1 MNNDSRSVVPSTNKG
16 VASQALTRLLEILKI
31 LSGHPQGMRLTDIS
45 KQLAA
50 PKSSLYNILQY
61 LRQKDYLT
69 INTDKRYQ
77 LGSQSFQLA
86 SAILSTREMSLLVP
100 PFLTKLAEKSGETA
114 LFGHLANNASVIVYS
129 DVVVSSNPVRYS
141 VNVGDWRH
149 LYCSSLGKLVL
160 AYMPTTARENYF
172 ESRQLEPKTAT
183 TIVDLDDLKENIS
196 RIHKEGLSTSIS
208 EGVPGASA
216 FAAPVFSADGGFIG
230 GVVVAG
236 PSERIAE
243 NTHFLISLVKQSAKK
258 ISSAMG
264 HKKKEYQ

>member
-1 MNNDSRSVVPSTNKG
+1 MNKNSLLERQPEIKNA
-16 VASQALTRLLEILKI
+16 ASQALGRLLSILEILSDQPHGK
-31 LSGHPQGMRLTDIS
+31 RLTDIAD
-45 KQLAA
+45 QLTA

-61 LRQKDYLT
+61 LVQNDYLT
-69 INTDKRYQ
+69 VNADKRYQ

-86 SAILSTREMSLLVP
+86 SAILSTREMSLVVP
-100 PFLTKLAEKSGETA
+100 PFLTSLAGKSGETA
-114 LFGHLANNASVIVYS
+114 LFGHLANNASAIVYS

-141 VNVGDWRH
+141 VNVGDWRY

-160 AYMPTTARENYF
+160 AHMPTATRENYF
-172 ESRQLEPKTAT
+172 ESLQLEPKTAT
-183 TIVDLDDLKENIS
+183 TITDIDGLKENIS
-196 RIHKEGLSTSIS
+196 RICKEGYSSSLS

-216 FAAPVFSADGGFIG
+216 FAAPVFAADGSFIG

-243 NTHFLISLVKQSAKK
+243 NTRFLISLVKQSAKK

-264 HKKKEYQ
+264 YKKKECR